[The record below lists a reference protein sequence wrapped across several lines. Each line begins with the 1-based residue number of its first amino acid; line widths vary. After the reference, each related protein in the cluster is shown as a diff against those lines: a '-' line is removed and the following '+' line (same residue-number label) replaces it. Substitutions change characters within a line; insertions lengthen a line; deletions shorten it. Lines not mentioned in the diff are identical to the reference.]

1 MKRQSSYAERIYD
14 TLFHN
19 SQYPQ
24 LDLSNV
30 QDQFVDSSKGE
41 ILIVY
46 GRTAYRMTV
55 ERLKGYHDD
64 ITTISY

>member
-1 MKRQSSYAERIYD
+1 MKQKSTFAERIFD
-14 TLFHN
+14 TLLHN

-24 LDLSNV
+24 LDLSKV
-30 QDQFVDSSKGE
+30 QDQFVDSNKGE

-46 GRTAYRMTV
+46 GRTAYRITV

>member
-1 MKRQSSYAERIYD
+1 MKRKTTFVERIYD

-19 SQYPQ
+19 TQNPQ
-24 LDLSNV
+24 LDLNKV
-30 QDQFVDSSKGE
+30 QDQFVDSNKGE

-46 GRTAYRMTV
+46 GRIAYRMTV

>member
-1 MKRQSSYAERIYD
+1 MKRKTTFVERIYD

-24 LDLSNV
+24 LDLNKV
-30 QDQFVDSSKGE
+30 KDQFVDSNKGE

-46 GRTAYRMTV
+46 GRIAYRITV
-55 ERLKGYHDD
+55 EQLKGYHDD